1 MKDMILAASISIILF
16 CLSSVTSSFLP
27 VSDGPIYDLKLSP
40 DLIFQWQIDYDKEEI
55 YVEVSLLHHETS
67 KTFFVAKNIRISLS

>member
-1 MKDMILAASISIILF
+1 MKDMILAASISIILL
-16 CLSSVTSSFLP
+16 CLSSVTASFLP

-55 YVEVSLLHHETS
+55 YVEISLLHHETS
-67 KTFFVAKNIRISLS
+67 KTLFCKKYHRVILS